1 MFKIGEL
8 MPRSNKKRIMSGLK
22 TTANLRRIVQL
33 ERHVNALEGVL
44 NLVTGLLEDKGVY
57 SEEDVKIFL
66 DKRTKK
72 NGE

>member
-1 MFKIGEL
+1 